1 MKTMLMIV
9 VLSSVTTIVAVIITP
24 LNKDANCIVQFCV
37 LAIVINHGIA
47 LSLQHQQHQGK
58 RCADYYYADA
68 DAAFPQLVVAITN
81 LNITVLTPAIPM
93 IILLPNT
100 AAAAAV
106 GAIITQTILVVNVVM
121 NNKESCVR
129 VAIILIVKTMV
140 IRLVEYSN

>member
-1 MKTMLMIV
+1 
-9 VLSSVTTIVAVIITP
+9 
-24 LNKDANCIVQFCV
+24 
-37 LAIVINHGIA
+37 
-47 LSLQHQQHQGK
+47 
-58 RCADYYYADA
+58 
-68 DAAFPQLVVAITN
+68 
-81 LNITVLTPAIPM
+81 M